1 MFRGTAARAAVAFV
15 FAVLLA
21 LPFLTPSPSFA
32 HAYTAHKDEIGARP
46 GTAPS
51 AQAPREAYVTV
62 RDCGHLGGAADP
74 LRSRDRHRV
83 ASTTAPA
90 PQEPERA
97 PLAPESAARHGRD
110 RPAEPYDRPSRPPAA
125 RSPEALQV
133 FRC

>member
-1 MFRGTAARAAVAFV
+1 MFRGTAARAVVAFAA
-15 FAVLLA
+15 AVLLA

-32 HAYTAHKDEIGARP
+32 HAYTAHKAETGARP

-51 AQAPREAYVTV
+51 AQAPREAHVTV

-83 ASTTAPA
+83 ASTAAPA

-97 PLAPESAARHGRD
+97 PPAPEPAARHGRD
-110 RPAEPYDRPSRPPAA
+110 RPAEPYDRPSRPPAG

-133 FRC
+133 FRR